1 METANEDINNLQQ
14 EVEYYKKKL
23 NELSGSIVSRDY
35 KVAEMNNEIRQM
47 QTGLSLIAALNQFKP
62 IAVFT
67 EIFDHFTEEMNIQLQ
82 NDLSLVL
89 LPVIKMPGYFEPL
102 FIKGNPGADLA
113 FITDESIY
121 IEPASLPERGS
132 LLVNSQTVPTPFIE
146 LLIKRFGI
154 PYFILTPVVVQKKA
168 IAYLFTGRKKETV
181 LFASSRLL
189 MHNAHVLDAIAGV
202 IAAFKNQDDQF
213 QLLEKER
220 LRISS
225 DMHDEIGSGITH
237 IALLSELI
245 QTQHKEE
252 SGFKKDIN
260 VITASARKLVQTMSE
275 IIWAMNPQNDSLE
288 NLLAYTRENAQ
299 QYFESLNV
307 QFDIYFPDSVPDIK
321 ISNEQRRNLYLV
333 TREALNNAMKHS
345 GAANIQLSME
355 IVNNTCC
362 FCVTDNGAGIKEKI
376 NKPGQNG
383 LPNMKKRMED
393 IDGSIE
399 WLPLEKGTTV
409 KYWMPV

>member
-189 MHNAHVLDAIAGV
+189 MHNAHALDAIAGV

-355 IVNNTCC
+355 IVNNNCC
-362 FCVTDNGAGIKEKI
+362 FCVTDNGAGIKEKTG
-376 NKPGQNG
+376 KPGQNG
-383 LPNMKKRMED
+383 LFNMKKRMED